1 MPVPDFTSFFLPVLT
16 CAASK
21 SQVSIAEMREYCQ
34 TFFNLSSKDISEMLK
49 SGRQTRFANRV
60 QWAKTYLQKAGFLD
74 APTRGIAIITKS
86 GKKFLKEH
94 SENIALSDLEQ
105 FDSFK
110 QFHHASQGKKEKT
123 IPPEIDL
130 FTPPNEQIENI
141 IDSEM
146 ENLADELLKEIVKAG
161 PKAFEQ
167 LVVDVIRKMGYGID
181 GWTTQYV
188 KDGGIDGVIK
198 EDKLGLSEIYLQAKL
213 WDHNVGRKDIQQFI
227 GALATQKSQSGIF
240 ITNGDFSQEA
250 VSEVKKLPHSIRV
263 ILING
268 KDLVKYMIQ
277 YGVGIQV
284 YQTYELKKIDR
295 DYFESI
301 S

>member
-1 MPVPDFTSFFLPVLT
+1 MSVPEFSSFFLPVLKL
-16 CAASK
+16 AASK
-21 SQVSIAEMREYCQ
+21 SQVSVAEMREYCKD
-34 TFFNLSSKDISEMLK
+34 FFNLTPEDVSEMLK

-60 QWAKTYLQKAGFLD
+60 QWAKTYLQKAGLLES
-74 APTRGIAIITKS
+74 PMRGIAILSAS
-86 GKKFLKEH
+86 GRKFLKQH
-94 SENIALSDLEQ
+94 SQVITLSDLEKI
-105 FDSFK
+105 DSFK
-110 QFHHASQGKKEKT
+110 QFYHTYHDKKEET
-123 IPPEIDL
+123 ATPELELI
-130 FTPPNEQIENI
+130 TPPNEQIENI

-146 ENLADELLKEIVKAG
+146 ESLTNELLKEIVKAG

-227 GALATQKSQSGIF
+227 GALTTQKSQSGIF

-250 VSEVKKLPHSIRV
+250 VAEVKKLPHSIRV
-263 ILING
+263 VLING
-268 KDLVKYMIQ
+268 KNLVKYMIQ

-284 YQTYELKKIDR
+284 YQVYELKKIDH

>member
-1 MPVPDFTSFFLPVLT
+1 MSVPEFSSFFLPVLKL
-16 CAASK
+16 AASK
-21 SQVSIAEMREYCQ
+21 SQVSVAEMREYCKD
-34 TFFNLSSKDISEMLK
+34 FFNLTPEDVSEMLN

-60 QWAKTYLQKAGFLD
+60 QWAKTYLQKAGLLES
-74 APTRGIAIITKS
+74 PMRGIAILTAS
-86 GKKFLKEH
+86 GRKFLKQH
-94 SENIALSDLEQ
+94 SQVITLSDLEKI
-105 FDSFK
+105 DSFK
-110 QFHHASQGKKEKT
+110 QFHHTYHDKKEET
-123 IPPEIDL
+123 VTPELELI
-130 FTPPNEQIENI
+130 TPPNEQIENI

-146 ENLADELLKEIVKAG
+146 ESLADELLKEIVKAG

-227 GALATQKSQSGIF
+227 GALTTQKSQSGIF

-250 VSEVKKLPHSIRV
+250 VAEVKKLPHSIRV
-263 ILING
+263 VLING
-268 KDLVKYMIQ
+268 KNLVKYMIQ

-284 YQTYELKKIDR
+284 YQVYELKKIDH